1 MVGSAP
7 PPIPPPVPPVP
18 GGANSLPPIP
28 APIPHDVSP
37 EKVLANWKQTV
48 DKSSGAIYYY
58 NRVTKSVSWTPP
70 EGF

>member
-1 MVGSAP
+1 MNHLHL
-7 PPIPPPVPPVP
+7 I
-18 GGANSLPPIP
+18 LFIRI
-28 APIPHDVSP
+28 IPHDVSP